1 MTDLAATGD
10 PVEEAFRA
18 LGSSLAAGIAAGV
31 LVGGG
36 GGRVVMRVSAIAAD
50 SDGLLTEGG
59 NRVGDITIAG
69 TLALIV
75 FGGALFGLLGGV
87 VLYAARPWLP
97 RGLALRA
104 LLFAA
109 LLPLMG
115 ATTVITSENTD
126 FRVLDP
132 PGLNVAMFAALFV
145 AFGGGV
151 VVVAEAAIDRALP
164 RSCPGA
170 GAGAVFAAATLMGPI
185 AIASALLLAGAA
197 TRPAGVLLILMGSA
211 SVLRFV
217 EQVGG
222 ALSGSLGRAVTPLGY
237 GSLIGACL
245 VGSVSVAREVE
256 AIL

>member
-87 VLYAARPWLP
+87 VLYAGRPWLP

-145 AFGGGV
+145 AFGGGGGGSSWW
-151 VVVAEAAIDRALP
+151 RRP
-164 RSCPGA
+164 RST
-170 GAGAVFAAATLMGPI
+170 VR
-185 AIASALLLAGAA
+185 S
-197 TRPAGVLLILMGSA
+197 R
-211 SVLRFV
+211 
-217 EQVGG
+217 
-222 ALSGSLGRAVTPLGY
+222 GRAP
-237 GSLIGACL
+237 
-245 VGSVSVAREVE
+245 ARGP
-256 AIL
+256 APSSPPPR